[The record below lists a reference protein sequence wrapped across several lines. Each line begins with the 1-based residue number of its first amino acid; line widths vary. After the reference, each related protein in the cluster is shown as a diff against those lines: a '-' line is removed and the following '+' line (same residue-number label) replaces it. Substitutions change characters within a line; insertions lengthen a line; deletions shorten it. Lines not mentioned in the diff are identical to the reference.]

1 MDTQSSRFS
10 WFIEHNDM
18 LGIFFLAMGTLL
30 YEVTLT
36 RIFSFVVWSNYA
48 FLIVSTAL
56 LGFGIAGVTLAV
68 TRGKDRW
75 FPKSRVYLYSV
86 LFSLTALLSLEIIIK
101 VPLVVS
107 RFDLAVNWLYL
118 FIVYLAVTIPFF
130 FAGLAIS
137 ILLSSDSRRVHKL
150 YFWDLIGAAIGSF
163 LLSLVIIPIGASGAI
178 ILAALVGIVASVF
191 FFIKRGKTVLALLV
205 LLVVLFAGMI
215 PFGENIFP
223 IQTHENKR
231 WYQSAR
237 KNTVFS
243 GWSTLSKVDVVGYD
257 NNRRREI
264 FINGGENE
272 SYLAQWDH
280 LKHWDDTTNLPYV
293 FIGGHGKTPKVMV
306 IGSSGGT
313 EVAFALAHGAS
324 MVHAVEMDPLIA
336 RIVEKDMADW
346 NSHMYQSP
354 RVKQFNDEGR
364 SFIVNTKDKYDLIL
378 MRNNFTPIAF
388 ASGSINLSETY
399 LLSMEGMNSYL
410 SRLSDTGVLGI
421 IRWGTSRLCTT
432 FRELAEQN
440 TIPDI
445 EKKIMIISGIWW
457 GQHGFYFQKTPFTEK
472 EISDARAYAEKR
484 GRKMLYYPGMAK
496 DTNLYS
502 KILLDANYRQYY
514 TVAGYDLTPVTDDHP
529 FFDHFLTFGSF
540 VDDTDPVLPEELRQ
554 IAKMLRWE
562 PTGLMK
568 NIVGKLALSKSDVPV
583 MAIAFEGVL
592 VSFLGIFIPLLLFS
606 RKQKEKDKA
615 RWPVVLYFSFLGMA
629 FIMIELCFIKQYIL
643 FLGHPA
649 YSIAMIISGL
659 LVFSG
664 LGSFLSERY
673 GDKPK
678 VALRFVFPAI
688 FLLIAL
694 TIFLMPYIFHTF
706 LGTPLFV
713 RALITLA
720 LLAPLGIC
728 MGMPFPLG
736 LRLVHQ
742 VSSNLVGWA
751 WGING
756 FMTVLGSVLT
766 VAISLIFGFNM
777 VLWVAGFL
785 YLCCLVV
792 YSRMGADAA

>member
-1 MDTQSSRFS
+1 MSTKTTRFS
-10 WFIEHNDM
+10 WLIEQHDM
-18 LGIFFLAMGTLL
+18 IGIFFLAMGTLL

-68 TRGKDRW
+68 TRGKGRW
-75 FPKSRVYLYSV
+75 FPKNHVYLYCI
-86 LFSLTALLSLEIIIK
+86 LFALTAVLSLELIIK
-101 VPLVVS
+101 VPLIVS
-107 RFDLAVNWLYL
+107 RFDLAINWLYL
-118 FIVYLAVTIPFF
+118 LIIYMAVTVPFF

-137 ILLSSDSRRVHKL
+137 ILLSSDSKRVHKL
-150 YFWDLIGAAIGSF
+150 YFWDLVGAAIGSF
-163 LLSLVIIPIGASGAI
+163 LLSLVIIPIGAAGAI
-178 ILAALVGIVASVF
+178 ILSALVGIVAAIF
-191 FFIKRGKTVLALLV
+191 FFIKRSK
-205 LLVVLFAGMI
+205 VVLSVLMLIAVLIAGMV
-215 PFGENIFP
+215 PFGERIFS
-223 IQTHENKR
+223 IQSHENKR
-231 WYQSAR
+231 WYQSVR
-237 KNTVFS
+237 NDTVFS
-243 GWSTLSKVDVVGYD
+243 GWSTLSKVDVVRYD

-272 SYLAQWDH
+272 SYLAQWDNN
-280 LKHWDDTTNLPYV
+280 KHWSDTTNFPYV
-293 FIGGHGKTPKVMV
+293 FIGGGGKTPKVMV

-346 NSHMYQSP
+346 NNHMYQSP

-364 SFIVNTKDKYDLIL
+364 SFIVNTHEKYDLIL

-399 LLSMEGMNSYL
+399 LLSVEGMNSYL
-410 SRLSDTGVLGI
+410 SRLTDNGVLGI

-432 FRELAEQN
+432 FRNVAEQN
-440 TIPDI
+440 NIQNID
-445 EKKIMIISGIWW
+445 KNIMIISGIWW
-457 GQHGFYFQKTPFTEK
+457 GQHGFYFKKTPFTAR

-484 GRKMLYYPGMAK
+484 GRKMLYYPGMDK

-502 KILLDANYRQYY
+502 KILLGNDYRQYY
-514 TVAGYDLTPVTDDHP
+514 HVAGYDLTPATDDHP
-529 FFDHFLTFGSF
+529 FFDHFLHFGSF
-540 VDDTDPVLPEELRQ
+540 VDINDPVLPEELRE

-568 NIVGKLALSKSDVPV
+568 KIVGNQVLSKSDVPV

-592 VSFLGIFIPLLLFS
+592 ISLLGIFVPLFLFA
-606 RKQKEKDKA
+606 RKKEAKDNA
-615 RWPVVLYFSFLGMA
+615 RWPVIFYFSFLGMA

-649 YSIAMIISGL
+649 YAIAMIISGL

-664 LGSFLSERY
+664 IGSFLSERF
-673 GDKPK
+673 GDEPQA
-678 VALRFVFPAI
+678 ALRFVFPAI

-694 TIFLMPYIFHTF
+694 AIFSTPLIFKIF
-706 LGTPLFV
+706 LGTPIAV
-713 RALITLA
+713 RALVTLT

-736 LRLVHQ
+736 LRLIHQ

-756 FMTVLGSVLT
+756 FMTVIGSVLT
-766 VAISLIFGFNM
+766 IVISLLFGFNM
-777 VLWVAGFL
+777 VLWTAGFL
-785 YLCCLVV
+785 YLCCLLV
-792 YSRMGADAA
+792 YRHMGSAQA